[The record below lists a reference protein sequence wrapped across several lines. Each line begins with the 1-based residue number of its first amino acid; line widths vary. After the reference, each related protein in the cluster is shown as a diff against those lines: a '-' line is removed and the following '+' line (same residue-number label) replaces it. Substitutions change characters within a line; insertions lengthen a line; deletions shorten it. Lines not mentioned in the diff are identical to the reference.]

1 MGYLLVFLFF
11 DDVFHNFLFSTAGRY
26 PRRAIVCEYALH
38 FNPLSHTR
46 YGYGLGGAS
55 AWCAYSLATRGNGK
69 RKRECVT
76 EGLMNHILVGFLASL
91 GAGLA
96 TGIGALPVLL
106 PFNMS
111 ERVQGIL
118 LGVGGG
124 VMLAA
129 TSFSLLIPGTVAAQ
143 DLGYSE
149 TAAAALM
156 VTGVMLGGVFLWL
169 AHEFFPHEHFFK
181 GREGKEAEHFAEI
194 WLFVIAIALHNF
206 PEGLTV
212 GVGVGSGTLSG
223 GLALAGGIGLQNIP
237 EGLVVAV
244 ALRNLGYSPFY
255 SLGVSTLTGLIE
267 PVGGL
272 IGASVVS
279 FSALLLP
286 WGMAFAAG
294 AMLFV
299 IIDEIIPDID
309 QKALGQVG
317 TLGVMVGFVVMMF
330 LDVTLG

>member
-1 MGYLLVFLFF
+1 
-11 DDVFHNFLFSTAGRY
+11 
-26 PRRAIVCEYALH
+26 
-38 FNPLSHTR
+38 
-46 YGYGLGGAS
+46 
-55 AWCAYSLATRGNGK
+55 
-69 RKRECVT
+69 
-76 EGLMNHILVGFLASL
+76 MNSVLIGFLASL

-96 TGIGALPVLL
+96 TGVGALPVML
-106 PFNMS
+106 PFDLS
-111 ERVQGIL
+111 SRAQGVL

-129 TSFSLLIPGTVAAQ
+129 TSFSLLIPGTQAAI

-149 TAAAALM
+149 TAAAGLM
-156 VTGVMLGGVFLWL
+156 VAGVLLGGLFLWL
-169 AHEFFPHEHFFK
+169 AHELFPHEHFFK
-181 GREGKEAEHFAEI
+181 GREGRDSKAFADI
-194 WLFVIAIALHNF
+194 WLFVFAIALHNF

-212 GVGVGSGTLSG
+212 GVGVSSGAAAGNLSS

-244 ALRNLGYSPFY
+244 ALRNLGYSPLY
-255 SLGVSTLTGLIE
+255 ALGISTLTGLIE

-272 IGASVVS
+272 LGASVVS
-279 FSALLLP
+279 FSSALLP

-299 IIDEIIPDID
+299 IVDEIIPEID

-317 TLGVMVGFVVMMF
+317 TFGVMVGFVVMMF

>member
-1 MGYLLVFLFF
+1 
-11 DDVFHNFLFSTAGRY
+11 
-26 PRRAIVCEYALH
+26 
-38 FNPLSHTR
+38 
-46 YGYGLGGAS
+46 
-55 AWCAYSLATRGNGK
+55 
-69 RKRECVT
+69 
-76 EGLMNHILVGFLASL
+76 MNNVLVGFLASL
-91 GAGLA
+91 AAGLM
-96 TGIGALPVLL
+96 TGVGALPVLL
-106 PFNMS
+106 PFKMS

-129 TSFSLLIPGTVAAQ
+129 TSFSLLIPGIKAAIA
-143 DLGYSE
+143 LGYSE

-156 VTGVMLGGVFLWL
+156 VSGVLLGGLTLWL

-181 GREGKEAEHFAEI
+181 GREGRETERFEQI

-212 GVGVGSGTLSG
+212 GIGVVSGGLSG

-244 ALRNLGYSPFY
+244 ALRNLGYAPVY
-255 SLGVSTLTGLIE
+255 SFAVSTLTGLVE
-267 PVGGL
+267 PVGGFL
-272 IGASVVS
+272 GASVVS
-279 FSALLLP
+279 FSTSLLP

-299 IIDEIIPDID
+299 IVDEILPDIS
-309 QKALGQVG
+309 QKDLGQVG
-317 TLGVMVGFVVMMF
+317 TLGVMLGFVVMMF

>member
-1 MGYLLVFLFF
+1 MNSVLL
-11 DDVFHNFLFSTAGRY
+11 
-26 PRRAIVCEYALH
+26 
-38 FNPLSHTR
+38 
-46 YGYGLGGAS
+46 
-55 AWCAYSLATRGNGK
+55 
-69 RKRECVT
+69 
-76 EGLMNHILVGFLASL
+76 GFLASL

-96 TGIGALPVLL
+96 TGLGALPVLL
-106 PFNMS
+106 PFELS
-111 ERVQGIL
+111 KSAQGVL

-124 VMLAA
+124 IMLAA
-129 TSFSLLIPGTVAAQ
+129 TSFSLLIPGTEAAIA
-143 DLGYSE
+143 LGYSE
-149 TAAAALM
+149 ATAAAMMA
-156 VTGVMLGGVFLWL
+156 TGVLIGGVALWL

-181 GREGKEAEHFAEI
+181 GREGREAKDFAEI

-212 GVGVGSGTLSG
+212 GVGIGSGTLTS
-223 GLALAGGIGLQNIP
+223 GLALAGGIGLQNMP
-237 EGLVVAV
+237 EGLVVAI
-244 ALRNLGYSPFY
+244 ALRNLGYSSLY
-255 SLGVSTLTGLIE
+255 SLGVATLTGLIE

-279 FSALLLP
+279 FSASLLP

-299 IIDEIIPDID
+299 IVDEIIPDID

-317 TLGVMVGFVVMMF
+317 TLGLMVGFVVMMF

>member
-1 MGYLLVFLFF
+1 
-11 DDVFHNFLFSTAGRY
+11 
-26 PRRAIVCEYALH
+26 
-38 FNPLSHTR
+38 
-46 YGYGLGGAS
+46 
-55 AWCAYSLATRGNGK
+55 
-69 RKRECVT
+69 
-76 EGLMNHILVGFLASL
+76 MNYVLVGFLASL

-96 TGIGALPVLL
+96 TGVGALPVLL
-106 PFNMS
+106 PFSLS
-111 ERVQGIL
+111 EKAQGIL
-118 LGVGGG
+118 LGMGGG

-129 TSFSLLIPGTVAAQ
+129 TSFSLLIPGTVAAR

-149 TAAAALM
+149 TAAAGLM
-156 VTGVMLGGVFLWL
+156 VAGVMLGGVFLWL

-181 GREGKEAEHFAEI
+181 GREGSASKDFAEI

-206 PEGLTV
+206 PEGMTV
-212 GVGVGSGTLSG
+212 GVGLGSGTLSG

-237 EGLVVAV
+237 EGLVVAI

-255 SLGVSTLTGLIE
+255 SLGISTLTGLIE

-272 IGASVVS
+272 IGASLVS
-279 FSALLLP
+279 FSAALLP

-299 IIDEIIPDID
+299 IVDEIIPDID
-309 QKALGQVG
+309 QKAVGQVG
-317 TLGVMVGFVVMMF
+317 TLGVMVGVVMMMF